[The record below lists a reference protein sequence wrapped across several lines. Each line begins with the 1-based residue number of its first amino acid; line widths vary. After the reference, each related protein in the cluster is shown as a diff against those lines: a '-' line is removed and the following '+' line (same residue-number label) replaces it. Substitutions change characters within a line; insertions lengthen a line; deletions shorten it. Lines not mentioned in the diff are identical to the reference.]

1 MGRKPNRIEVNR
13 SALIW
18 LTDHGSEKAVWGRG
32 VCWGCDSMTDQ
43 SRQIW
48 LCNDIKF
55 TCPSEEIVLEATI
68 TLSFNSF
75 SRKDRHKKHS
85 AHDKKVSI
93 SIRNT
98 WNVDFV
104 GVVPVSM
111 KFTGRFENDVVA
123 PNCEGNST
131 KAAFAPD
138 FEVIV
143 RELTSLYTT
152 NFSQLSSL
160 QILHTMSSV
169 FLFTSTL
176 VGHKRIHE
184 SSSTS
189 VIWFLWGFADKAYH
203 FSHTYQTITEL
214 YLLERVWLF
223 PFIHMVCEISN
234 GLSFSAFE
242 SRRSRDDVRSECLC
256 FMLTSCLAH
265 SARCVFLFFS
275 VCRT

>member
-1 MGRKPNRIEVNR
+1 
-13 SALIW
+13 
-18 LTDHGSEKAVWGRG
+18 
-32 VCWGCDSMTDQ
+32 
-43 SRQIW
+43 
-48 LCNDIKF
+48 
-55 TCPSEEIVLEATI
+55 
-68 TLSFNSF
+68 
-75 SRKDRHKKHS
+75 
-85 AHDKKVSI
+85 
-93 SIRNT
+93 
-98 WNVDFV
+98 
-104 GVVPVSM
+104 M

-223 PFIHMVCEISN
+223 PFIHMVFEISN

-256 FMLTSCLAH
+256 LMLTSCLAH